1 MWRTVTDN
9 DYHNSFK
16 TYLSSSDVRNIL
28 RSPAHYRFA
37 EPPQSDALKF
47 GSLVHAL
54 VLEPDIAEASYRPR
68 ADVDGR
74 TKEGKAIR
82 ENENMLAITDGIE
95 FVSRK
100 DWNTAQ
106 AIATSVH
113 THLGAASLFA
123 GGVAEQAGFC
133 DDFNGVKARI
143 KPDYRT
149 SEFIVDLKTT
159 QDARPD
165 SFLRSIMTFGYCVQA
180 AYYLDVAQ
188 AIDGETRKFY
198 WVAVEK
204 EPPYAVAVYEASDA
218 MIRYGREQY
227 LKAIELYK
235 ECATFDQWPAYSN
248 KIETLTLPH
257 WVNF

>member
-16 TYLSSSDVRNIL
+16 TYLSSSDVRNLL

-37 EPPQSDALKF
+37 EPTQSEALKF

-54 VLEPDIAEASYRPR
+54 VLEPDVAEKSYRTR

-82 ENENMLAITDGIE
+82 ENENLLAISEGVE

-100 DWNTAQ
+100 DWDTAQ
-106 AIATSVH
+106 KIAASVH
-113 THLGAASLFA
+113 THLGATSLIA

-133 DDFNGVKARI
+133 DEFNGINARI

-149 SEFIVDLKTT
+149 SEIIVDLKTT

-188 AIDGETRKFY
+188 AIDGEARKFF

-204 EPPYAVAVYEASDA
+204 EPPYAVAVYEASEA
-218 MIRYGREQY
+218 MIRYGRAQY

-235 ECATFDQWPAYSN
+235 ECSALDIWPSYSQQ
-248 KIETLTLPH
+248 IQQLTLPH
-257 WVNF
+257 WVNE